1 MSERAA
7 LHSTPSPRGTAREA
21 ILVAT
26 LRLIANDG
34 VDRVTHRR
42 VAQLAGVSPGSTTHH
57 FSGRE
62 ELLREAFRFYM
73 DAGIKLLSTLGAA
86 AEGDQQVG
94 PRHVRDV
101 LAALVDREFAD
112 PSMVRAEYELL
123 LFASKDDELR
133 QAVVNWEN
141 QLAGGLAAVLERAG
155 AEQPMAAARTL
166 VNFVRGF
173 ELERLVKPKL
183 STREFQHRLSPL
195 LSALCGQEAEQERE
209 PGRKQTS
216 KRPSAGK

>member
-1 MSERAA
+1 MSARAA

-34 VDRVTHRR
+34 VDCVTHRR

-57 FSGRE
+57 FSSRE

-73 DAGIKLLSTLGAA
+73 DAGIELLNTLGEA

-94 PRHVRDV
+94 LRHVRDV
-101 LAALVDREFAD
+101 LAALVEREFAD

-133 QAVVNWEN
+133 QAVGNWEN

-155 AEQPMAAARTL
+155 AERPMAAARTL
-166 VNFVRGF
+166 INFVRGF

-183 STREFQHRLSPL
+183 STREFQRRLTPL
-195 LSALCGQEAEQERE
+195 LGALCRQGGQQEHDPDGEQE
-209 PGRKQTS
+209 PGKRKAS
-216 KRPSAGK
+216 K